1 MTFLI
6 LKGSDGKKKERKNNS
21 FPNSRD
27 AVATIKKKKKIG
39 KWYFLLIGQ
48 WLIILKFEKA
58 TWACGD
64 STYEVWNSG
73 DAHEL

>member
-1 MTFLI
+1 MTER
-6 LKGSDGKKKERKNNS
+6 KKKEKIIHFQIPGMLLQLS
-21 FPNSRD
+21 
-27 AVATIKKKKKIG
+27 KKKKKIG
-39 KWYFLLIGQ
+39 KSYFLLIGQ